1 MSGGLSQKASE
12 IASANARTFD
22 PFDLDAV
29 RGALIAYLRRVDD
42 PAIEV
47 GPLRRFTVGFSWV
60 TYGFSVRQPS
70 SSRPERKL
78 ILRIGPPTGIFGPYR
93 ASPESIAMQHLANGS
108 GVPVP
113 RVHWYSDDLDT
124 FGAPFFISDFV
135 AGEVPI
141 PWTAGGG
148 EAFDDEM
155 RSTVGS
161 QFLGAMA
168 SLHNFEWRG
177 KLDSVIDGV
186 TDVDKTANAQIDY
199 WVGKMHEWS
208 DRRFPML
215 EWAVI
220 WFRAHAPRASRISVV
235 HGDYRIGNFLLDRNK
250 ITAILDWELVHLGDP
265 LEDLGWLC
273 LQAWRGRS
281 PNMCHLFPREE
292 LYARYEALTG
302 LPLDRSAVNYWEAF
316 GTFKLAV
323 MHLGATYCY
332 EARGFNDLRM
342 AAMGAQIPR
351 MLLQLETALE
361 RAS

>member
-42 PAIEV
+42 PSIEV

-60 TYGFSVRQPS
+60 TYGFSVRQP

-93 ASPESIAMQHLANGS
+93 ASPESIAMQHLAAGS